1 MGDHRRGLTSRGN
14 SDRLGTSRQGR
25 TEVGQYEIRS
35 GGYRTLYLDIE
46 PEVADLRFA
55 RELLREHLE
64 EERGITAAS
73 LVVTEVASDDC
84 DWVTFMGRY

>member
-1 MGDHRRGLTSRGN
+1 M
-14 SDRLGTSRQGR
+14 
-25 TEVGQYEIRS
+25 GQYEIRS

-55 RELLREHLE
+55 RKLLCEHLE

-73 LVVTEVASDDC
+73 LVVTEVASGDC

>member
-1 MGDHRRGLTSRGN
+1 M
-14 SDRLGTSRQGR
+14 
-25 TEVGQYEIRS
+25 GQYEIRS

-55 RELLREHLE
+55 RKLLREHLE
-64 EERGITAAS
+64 EREITAAS